1 MKNCFTC
8 NKKIKEG
15 ERYLIS
21 VYDYLEQNS
30 NFFIHSNCF
39 TFVRN
44 NEDYCSK
51 FSSPYF
57 EIEENFQEKIFF
69 WSDTSI
75 EKFDNFNDN
84 KRFINDNKKDK
95 FIDLIVSFLFFNLIE
110 KYSDDVFID
119 CKEDKFLKYKKLSS
133 DFINCILKEKI
144 HEKEKYKRIKNL
156 FFLINVF
163 NFFERK
169 KKYEECENCQLIN
182 NSSLLKCD
190 ECNSFVF
197 DKKMIEKENDELG
210 TIKKIEIYKYG
221 IDEYFKKDELTTE
234 DSVEDGNDN
243 NEKKDELTTEDS
255 VEDGNDNNEKKD
267 ELTTEDS
274 VEDGNDNNEKKD
286 ELINKLLDVN
296 DKLIKDIELLKKDI
310 ELLKKKF
317 SEEIDNNIDDFIE
330 IEKKVD
336 NLNLFWLKFFSFL
349 SIIVSFYT
357 FFSFYNYKKKKKE
370 IIWENQ

>member
-243 NEKKDELTTEDS
+243 NEKKDEL
-255 VEDGNDNNEKKD
+255 
-267 ELTTEDS
+267 
-274 VEDGNDNNEKKD
+274 
-286 ELINKLLDVN
+286 INKLLDVN